1 LVLAPLFKK
10 RIKYLLLIGVP
21 TGIAIGITLYYLSM
35 PAWILIL
42 RYDYDQTL
50 LPQIENRIKFQ
61 ENDLRDF
68 PTLREA
74 IMQADRDYPFGHT
87 PSTAASYLEGKK
99 MVERF
104 QMCRSYPPEY
114 RAILIKS
121 GEKDS
126 GNDGTND
133 IKAYFVQI
141 VFDYDRPLIQ

>member
-1 LVLAPLFKK
+1 M
-10 RIKYLLLIGVP
+10 KYLLLIGVP
-21 TGIAIGITLYYLSM
+21 TGIAVGITLYYLLM

-50 LPQIENRIKFQ
+50 LPQIENRMELQ
-61 ENDLRDF
+61 ENDLHDF
-68 PTLREA
+68 PTLEQA

-87 PSTAASYLEGKK
+87 PSMAASYLEGKN

-104 QMCRSYPPEY
+104 QMYQSYPPEY
-114 RAILIKS
+114 RAILIYS
-121 GEKDS
+121 RENDS

-133 IKAYFVQI
+133 VKAYFVQI